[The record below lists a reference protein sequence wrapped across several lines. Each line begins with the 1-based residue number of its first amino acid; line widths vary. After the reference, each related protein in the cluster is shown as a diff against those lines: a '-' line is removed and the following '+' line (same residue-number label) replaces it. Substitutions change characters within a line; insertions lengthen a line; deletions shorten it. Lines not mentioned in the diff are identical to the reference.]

1 MSKYAEYDARAEE
14 ADRRITQLSTRVEA
28 MATENA
34 ALKKKVA
41 QLEKQ
46 VAGMKNAGGKKEKA
60 EKAPKEKK
68 EKKEKAPKKKGGD
81 KKKAVD
87 PDAEKKLFKAALKEG
102 GKKGQD
108 ICGLNEMGGVS
119 YFHIAVD
126 NAFGRWDLIEEV
138 MKGFNTPVD
147 PAGEDRKG
155 GAAHLGK
162 CLLSAADD
170 KLIIYIN
177 VPKTEFTEAA
187 SGQDWLDV
195 MLPVLGKGAKIL
207 ETKGDFIKAEAPADT
222 DNNLFPLKMRDSAI
236 NMGFDMLKKKKLVID
251 QGSDEDIDYGELA
264 SAAGWDEDY

>member
-14 ADRRITQLSTRVEA
+14 ADRKITELSTRVEA
-28 MATENA
+28 MAKENTD
-34 ALKKKVA
+34 LKKKVA

-46 VAGMKNAGGKKEKA
+46 VSGMKGAASKAPKEKK

-68 EKKEKAPKKKGGD
+68 EKAKQGGGKKAEEAAKAEKA
-81 KKKAVD
+81 
-87 PDAEKKLFKAALKEG
+87 LWKAALKEG

-162 CLLSAADD
+162 CLLSAADA
-170 KLIIYIN
+170 KLIIYCH

-187 SGQDWLDV
+187 SAQEWIDV
-195 MLPVLGKGAKIL
+195 MMPVLGKGAKIT
-207 ETKGDFIKAEAPADT
+207 ETKGEYIKAEAPADT
-222 DNNLFPLKMRDSAI
+222 DKNLFPLKMRDSAI

-264 SAAGWDEDY
+264 TAAGWDDDY